1 MLRVESSSLSGDLYF
16 LQFYY
21 IFMFEASYLM
31 KLLLLHV
38 LFLLIFYVL
47 SFYFFYLKFY
57 ITFKISFRSEKNRSK
72 FMRNFI
78 FCLSM
83 SRHGL
88 KSGLFPRAMA
98 L

>member
-1 MLRVESSSLSGDLYF
+1 
-16 LQFYY
+16 
-21 IFMFEASYLM
+21 MFEASFFNEI
-31 KLLLLHV
+31 V
-38 LFLLIFYVL
+38 IITCFFFVIFYVL

-57 ITFKISFRSEKNRSK
+57 ITFKISFRSEKNRSTFK
-72 FMRNFI
+72 RNFI